1 MSYSV
6 LLTGH
11 EGYVG
16 SHLLTE
22 LGKRNIIVG
31 TIDGDLLDVDWESKR
46 KQFDMV
52 VHLAGLAG
60 VRRSF
65 REPEE
70 YYKNNVELSRRIFK
84 YCERTRTEV
93 MYASSSNAHEWWL
106 NPYATTKQMLE
117 EMASMLTVKHIGMRF
132 HTVWP
137 GREDML
143 YRRLQKKEV
152 DYINQDHFRDWIHIK
167 DLLNG
172 LCTIMQNCY
181 IIEQSVVDVGTGHV
195 TPVSELAKKLD
206 FNGERRRGE
215 APGERMA
222 TRADIQYLLDL
233 GWTPKHNI
241 MNEG

>member
-1 MSYSV
+1 MHV
-6 LLTGH
+6 LVTGH

-16 SHLLTE
+16 SHLMEQLLKQNHT
-22 LGKRNIIVG
+22 VG
-31 TIDGDLLDVDWESKR
+31 YFEGDLLDTDWENLDER
-46 KQFDMV
+46 YDTV
-52 VHLAGLAG
+52 IHLAGLAG

-65 REPEE
+65 SEPLE

-84 YCERTRTEV
+84 YCERTNTNI

-117 EMASMLTVKHIGMRF
+117 EMASMLTVKHIGMKF

-137 GREDML
+137 GRDDML
-143 YRRLQKKEV
+143 YKRLIRDDVK
-152 DYINQDHFRDWIHIK
+152 YINEDHFRDWIHIE

-172 LCTIMQNCY
+172 LCTIMENCD
-181 IIEQSVVDVGTGHV
+181 IIEQSVVDIGTGHI
-195 TPVSELAKKLD
+195 TPVKQVAKK
-206 FNGERRRGE
+206 FGFTGEWRKGE

-222 TRADIQYLLDL
+222 TCADVEYLLAL

>member
-1 MSYSV
+1 MHV
-6 LLTGH
+6 LVTGH

-16 SHLLTE
+16 SHLMEQLLKQNHT
-22 LGKRNIIVG
+22 VG
-31 TIDGDLLDVDWESKR
+31 YFEGDLLDTDWENLDER
-46 KQFDMV
+46 YDTV
-52 VHLAGLAG
+52 IHLAGLAG

-65 REPEE
+65 SEPLE

-84 YCERTRTEV
+84 YCERTNTDI

-117 EMASMLTVKHIGMRF
+117 EMASMLTVKHIGMKF

-137 GREDML
+137 GRDDML
-143 YRRLQKKEV
+143 YKRLIRDDVK
-152 DYINQDHFRDWIHIK
+152 YINEDHFRDWIHIE

-172 LCTIMQNCY
+172 LCTIMENCD
-181 IIEQSVVDVGTGHV
+181 IIEQSVVDIGTGHI
-195 TPVSELAKKLD
+195 TPVKQVAKK
-206 FNGERRRGE
+206 FGFTGEWRKGE

-222 TRADIQYLLDL
+222 TCADVEYLLAL

>member
-1 MSYSV
+1 MHV
-6 LLTGH
+6 LVTGH

-16 SHLLTE
+16 SHLMEHLLKQNHT
-22 LGKRNIIVG
+22 VG
-31 TIDGDLLDVDWESKR
+31 YFKGDLLDTDWKNLDER
-46 KQFDMV
+46 YDTV
-52 VHLAGLAG
+52 IHLAGLAG

-65 REPEE
+65 SEPLE

-84 YCERTRTEV
+84 YCERTNTNI

-117 EMASMLTVKHIGMRF
+117 EMASMLTVKHIGMKF

-137 GREDML
+137 GRDDML
-143 YRRLQKKEV
+143 YKRLIRGDVK
-152 DYINQDHFRDWIHIK
+152 YINEDHFRDWIHIE

-172 LCTIMQNCY
+172 LCTIMENCD
-181 IIEQSVVDVGTGHV
+181 IIEQSVVDIGTGHI
-195 TPVSELAKKLD
+195 TPVKQVAKK
-206 FNGERRRGE
+206 FGFTGEWRKGE

-222 TRADIQYLLDL
+222 TCADVEYLLAL

>member
-1 MSYSV
+1 MMHV
-6 LLTGH
+6 LVTGH

-16 SHLLTE
+16 SHLMEHLLKQNHT
-22 LGKRNIIVG
+22 VG
-31 TIDGDLLDVDWESKR
+31 YFEGDLLDTDWENLDER
-46 KQFDMV
+46 YDTV
-52 VHLAGLAG
+52 IHLAGLAG

-65 REPEE
+65 SEPLE

-84 YCERTRTEV
+84 YCERTNTNI

-117 EMASMLTVKHIGMRF
+117 EMASMLTVKHIGMKF

-137 GREDML
+137 GRDDML
-143 YRRLQKKEV
+143 YKRLIRDDVK
-152 DYINQDHFRDWIHIK
+152 YINEDHFRDWIHIE

-172 LCTIMQNCY
+172 LCTIMENCD
-181 IIEQSVVDVGTGHV
+181 IIEQSVVDIGTGHI
-195 TPVSELAKKLD
+195 TPVKQVAKK
-206 FNGERRRGE
+206 FGFTGEWRKGE

-222 TRADIQYLLDL
+222 TCADVEYLLAL

>member
-1 MSYSV
+1 MHV
-6 LLTGH
+6 LVTGH

-16 SHLLTE
+16 SHLMEQLLKQNHT
-22 LGKRNIIVG
+22 VG
-31 TIDGDLLDVDWESKR
+31 YFEGDLLDTDWENLDER
-46 KQFDMV
+46 YDTV
-52 VHLAGLAG
+52 IHLAGLAG

-65 REPEE
+65 SEPLE

-84 YCERTRTEV
+84 YCERTNTNI

-106 NPYATTKQMLE
+106 NPSATTKQMLE
-117 EMASMLTVKHIGMRF
+117 EMASMLTVKHIGMKF

-137 GREDML
+137 GRDDML
-143 YRRLQKKEV
+143 YKRLIRDDVK
-152 DYINQDHFRDWIHIK
+152 YINEDHFRDWIHIE

-172 LCTIMQNCY
+172 LCTIMENCD
-181 IIEQSVVDVGTGHV
+181 IIEQSVVDIGTGHI
-195 TPVSELAKKLD
+195 TPVKQVAKK
-206 FNGERRRGE
+206 FGFTGEWRKGE

-222 TRADIQYLLDL
+222 TCADVEYLLAL

>member
-1 MSYSV
+1 MMHV
-6 LLTGH
+6 LVTGH

-16 SHLLTE
+16 SHLMEQLLKQNHT
-22 LGKRNIIVG
+22 VG
-31 TIDGDLLDVDWESKR
+31 YFEGDLLDTDWENLDER
-46 KQFDMV
+46 YDTV
-52 VHLAGLAG
+52 IHLAGLAG

-65 REPEE
+65 TEPLE

-84 YCERTRTEV
+84 YCERTNTNI

-117 EMASMLTVKHIGMRF
+117 EMASMLTVKHIGMKF

-137 GREDML
+137 GRDDML
-143 YRRLQKKEV
+143 YKRLIRDDVK
-152 DYINQDHFRDWIHIK
+152 YINEDHFRDWIHIE

-172 LCTIMQNCY
+172 LCTIMENCD
-181 IIEQSVVDVGTGHV
+181 IIEQSVVDIGTGHI
-195 TPVSELAKKLD
+195 TPVKQVAKK
-206 FNGERRRGE
+206 FGFTGEWRKGE

-222 TRADIQYLLDL
+222 TCADVEYLLAL

>member
-1 MSYSV
+1 MHV
-6 LLTGH
+6 LVTGH

-16 SHLLTE
+16 SHLMKHLLKQNHT
-22 LGKRNIIVG
+22 VG
-31 TIDGDLLDVDWESKR
+31 YFEGDLLDTDWENLDER
-46 KQFDMV
+46 YDTV
-52 VHLAGLAG
+52 IHLAGLAG

-65 REPEE
+65 SEPLE

-84 YCERTRTEV
+84 YCERTNTNI

-117 EMASMLTVKHIGMRF
+117 EMASMLTVKHIGMKF

-137 GREDML
+137 GRDDML
-143 YRRLQKKEV
+143 YKRLIRDDVK
-152 DYINQDHFRDWIHIK
+152 YINEDHFRDWIHIE

-172 LCTIMQNCY
+172 LCTIMENCD
-181 IIEQSVVDVGTGHV
+181 IIEQSVVDIGTGHI
-195 TPVSELAKKLD
+195 TPVKQVAKK
-206 FNGERRRGE
+206 FGFTGEWRKGE

-222 TRADIQYLLDL
+222 TCADVEYLLAL

>member
-1 MSYSV
+1 MHV
-6 LLTGH
+6 LVTGH

-16 SHLLTE
+16 SHLMEQLLKQNHT
-22 LGKRNIIVG
+22 VG
-31 TIDGDLLDVDWESKR
+31 YFEGDLLDTDWENLDER
-46 KQFDMV
+46 YDTV
-52 VHLAGLAG
+52 IHLAGLAG

-65 REPEE
+65 TEPLE

-84 YCERTRTEV
+84 YCERTNTNI

-117 EMASMLTVKHIGMRF
+117 EMASMLTVKHIGMKF

-137 GREDML
+137 GRDDML
-143 YRRLQKKEV
+143 YKRLIRDDVK
-152 DYINQDHFRDWIHIK
+152 YINEDHFRDWIHIE

-172 LCTIMQNCY
+172 LCTIMENCD
-181 IIEQSVVDVGTGHV
+181 IIEQSVVDIGTGHI
-195 TPVSELAKKLD
+195 TPVKQVAKK
-206 FNGERRRGE
+206 FGFTGEWRKGE

-222 TRADIQYLLDL
+222 TCADVEYLLAL

>member
-1 MSYSV
+1 MHV
-6 LLTGH
+6 LVTGH

-16 SHLLTE
+16 SHLMEQLLKQNHT
-22 LGKRNIIVG
+22 VG
-31 TIDGDLLDVDWESKR
+31 YFEGDLLDTDWENLDER
-46 KQFDMV
+46 YDTV
-52 VHLAGLAG
+52 IHLAGLAG

-65 REPEE
+65 SEPLE

-84 YCERTRTEV
+84 YCERTNTNI

-117 EMASMLTVKHIGMRF
+117 EMASMLTVKHIGMKF

-137 GREDML
+137 GRDDML
-143 YRRLQKKEV
+143 YKRLIRDDVK
-152 DYINQDHFRDWIHIK
+152 YINEDHFRDWIHIE

-172 LCTIMQNCY
+172 LCTIMENCD
-181 IIEQSVVDVGTGHV
+181 IIEQSVVDIGTGHI
-195 TPVSELAKKLD
+195 TPVKQVAK
-206 FNGERRRGE
+206 
-215 APGERMA
+215 
-222 TRADIQYLLDL
+222 YLLAL

>member
-1 MSYSV
+1 MHV
-6 LLTGH
+6 LVTGH

-16 SHLLTE
+16 SHLMEHLLKQNHT
-22 LGKRNIIVG
+22 VG
-31 TIDGDLLDVDWESKR
+31 YFEGDLLDTDWENLDER
-46 KQFDMV
+46 YDTV
-52 VHLAGLAG
+52 IHLAGLAG

-65 REPEE
+65 SEPLE

-84 YCERTRTEV
+84 YCERTNTNI

-117 EMASMLTVKHIGMRF
+117 EMASMLTVKHIGMKF

-137 GREDML
+137 GRDDML
-143 YRRLQKKEV
+143 YKRLIRDDVK
-152 DYINQDHFRDWIHIK
+152 YINEDHFRDWIHIE

-172 LCTIMQNCY
+172 LCTIMENCD
-181 IIEQSVVDVGTGHV
+181 IIEQSVVDIGTGHI
-195 TPVSELAKKLD
+195 TPVKQVAKK
-206 FNGERRRGE
+206 FGFTGEWRKGE

-222 TRADIQYLLDL
+222 TCADVEYLLAL
-233 GWTPKHNI
+233 CWTPKHNI

>member
-1 MSYSV
+1 MMHV
-6 LLTGH
+6 LVTGH

-16 SHLLTE
+16 SHLMEQLLKQNHT
-22 LGKRNIIVG
+22 VG
-31 TIDGDLLDVDWESKR
+31 YFEGDLLDTDWENLDER
-46 KQFDMV
+46 YDTV
-52 VHLAGLAG
+52 IHLAGLAG

-65 REPEE
+65 SEPLE

-84 YCERTRTEV
+84 YCERTNTNI

-117 EMASMLTVKHIGMRF
+117 EMASMLTVKHIGMKF

-137 GREDML
+137 GRDDML
-143 YRRLQKKEV
+143 YKRLIRDDVK
-152 DYINQDHFRDWIHIK
+152 YINEDHFRDWIHIE

-172 LCTIMQNCY
+172 LCTIMENCD
-181 IIEQSVVDVGTGHV
+181 IIEQSVVDIGTGHI
-195 TPVSELAKKLD
+195 TPVKQVAKK
-206 FNGERRRGE
+206 FGFTGEWRKGE

-222 TRADIQYLLDL
+222 TCADVEYLLAL

>member
-1 MSYSV
+1 MTYHV

-16 SHLLTE
+16 NKLQGELL
-22 LGKRNIIVG
+22 KRDVIVG
-31 TIDGDLLDVDWESKR
+31 TFKGDLLDIDWENKP

-106 NPYATTKQMLE
+106 NPYATTKQMIE
-117 EMASMLTVKHIGMRF
+117 EMASMLTVRHIGMRF

-181 IIEQSVVDVGTGHV
+181 IIEQSVVDIGTGHV

>member
-1 MSYSV
+1 MHV
-6 LLTGH
+6 LVTGH

-16 SHLLTE
+16 SHLMEQLLKQNHT
-22 LGKRNIIVG
+22 VG
-31 TIDGDLLDVDWESKR
+31 YFEGDLLDTDWENLDER
-46 KQFDMV
+46 YDTV
-52 VHLAGLAG
+52 IHLAGLAG

-65 REPEE
+65 SEPLE

-84 YCERTRTEV
+84 YCERTNTNI

-117 EMASMLTVKHIGMRF
+117 EMASMLTVKHIGMKF

-137 GREDML
+137 GRDDML
-143 YRRLQKKEV
+143 YKRLIRDDVK
-152 DYINQDHFRDWIHIK
+152 YINEDHFRDWIHIE

-172 LCTIMQNCY
+172 LCTIMENCD
-181 IIEQSVVDVGTGHV
+181 IIEQSVVDIGTGHI
-195 TPVSELAKKLD
+195 TPVKQVAKK
-206 FNGERRRGE
+206 FGFTGEWRKGE

-222 TRADIQYLLDL
+222 TCADVEYLLEL

>member
-1 MSYSV
+1 MSYHI

-16 SHLLTE
+16 QHLQKALLE
-22 LGKRNIIVG
+22 REVIVG
-31 TIDGDLLDVDWESKR
+31 TFEGDLLDIEWEKKQ

-70 YYKNNVELSRRIFK
+70 YYKNNVELSRRIFR

-93 MYASSSNAHEWWL
+93 VYASSSNAHEWWL
-106 NPYATTKQMLE
+106 NPYAPTKQMIE
-117 EMASMLTVKHIGMRF
+117 EMASMLSVRHIGMRF

-137 GREDML
+137 GRTDML
-143 YRRLQKKEV
+143 YERLRRNDV
-152 DYINQDHFRDWIHIK
+152 DYINSDHFRDWIHIE
-167 DLLNG
+167 DLTNAI
-172 LCTIMQNCY
+172 CTIIEKCY
-181 IIEQSVVDVGTGHV
+181 IIDDKVVDIGTGHV
-195 TPVSELAKKLD
+195 TPVSELAKKFD
-206 FNGERRRGE
+206 FNGEWRSGE

-222 TRADIQYLLDL
+222 TRANIEYLLAL

>member
-1 MSYSV
+1 MSYHV

-16 SHLLTE
+16 SHLTKALAE
-22 LGKRNIIVG
+22 RDVIVG
-31 TIDGDLLDVDWESKR
+31 TFRGDLLDIDWE
-46 KQFDMV
+46 KQEKKFDMV
-52 VHLAGLAG
+52 IHLAGLAG

-65 REPEE
+65 KEPQE

-93 MYASSSNAHEWWL
+93 VYASSSNAHEWWL
-106 NPYATTKQMLE
+106 NPYATTKQMIE
-117 EMASMLTVKHIGMRF
+117 EMASMLSVKHIGMRF

-143 YRRLQKKEV
+143 YKRLQKGAV
-152 DYINQDHFRDWIHIK
+152 DYVNEDHFRDWIHIE
-167 DLLNG
+167 DLCNAI
-172 LCTIMQNCY
+172 CTIVQKCY
-181 IIEQSVVDVGTGHV
+181 IIDQSVVDVGTGHV
-195 TPVSELAKKLD
+195 TPVAQLAKKFD
-206 FNGERRRGE
+206 FKGEWRSGE

-222 TRADIQYLLDL
+222 TRADIDYLLAL
-233 GWTPKHNI
+233 GWTPEHNI

>member
-1 MSYSV
+1 MHV
-6 LLTGH
+6 LVTGH

-16 SHLLTE
+16 SHLMEHLLKQNHT
-22 LGKRNIIVG
+22 VG
-31 TIDGDLLDVDWESKR
+31 YFEGDLLDTDWENLDER
-46 KQFDMV
+46 YDTV
-52 VHLAGLAG
+52 IHLAGLAG

-65 REPEE
+65 SEPLE

-84 YCERTRTEV
+84 YCERTNTNI

-117 EMASMLTVKHIGMRF
+117 EMASMLTVKHIGMKF

-137 GREDML
+137 GRDDML
-143 YRRLQKKEV
+143 YKRLIRDDVK
-152 DYINQDHFRDWIHIK
+152 YINEDHFRDWIHIE

-172 LCTIMQNCY
+172 LCTIMENCD
-181 IIEQSVVDVGTGHV
+181 IIEQSVVDIGTGHI
-195 TPVSELAKKLD
+195 TPVKQVAKK
-206 FNGERRRGE
+206 FGFTGEWRKGE

-222 TRADIQYLLDL
+222 TCADVEYLLAL

>member
-1 MSYSV
+1 MHV
-6 LLTGH
+6 LVTGH

-16 SHLLTE
+16 SRLMEQLLKQNHT
-22 LGKRNIIVG
+22 VG
-31 TIDGDLLDVDWESKR
+31 YFEGDLLDTDWENLDER
-46 KQFDMV
+46 YDTV
-52 VHLAGLAG
+52 IHLAGLAG

-65 REPEE
+65 SEPLE

-84 YCERTRTEV
+84 YCERTNTNI

-117 EMASMLTVKHIGMRF
+117 EMASMLTVKHIGMKF

-137 GREDML
+137 GRDDML
-143 YRRLQKKEV
+143 YKRLIRDDVK
-152 DYINQDHFRDWIHIK
+152 YINEDHFRDWIHIE

-172 LCTIMQNCY
+172 LCTIMENCD
-181 IIEQSVVDVGTGHV
+181 IIEQSVVDIGTGHI
-195 TPVSELAKKLD
+195 TPVKQVAKK
-206 FNGERRRGE
+206 FGFTGEWRKGE

-222 TRADIQYLLDL
+222 TCADVEYLLAL

>member
-1 MSYSV
+1 MHV
-6 LLTGH
+6 LVTGH

-16 SHLLTE
+16 SHLMEQLLKQNHT
-22 LGKRNIIVG
+22 VG
-31 TIDGDLLDVDWESKR
+31 YFEGDLLDTDWENLDER
-46 KQFDMV
+46 YDTV
-52 VHLAGLAG
+52 IHLAGLAG

-65 REPEE
+65 TEPLE

-84 YCERTRTEV
+84 YCERTNTDI

-117 EMASMLTVKHIGMRF
+117 EMASMLTVKHIGMKF

-137 GREDML
+137 GRDDML
-143 YRRLQKKEV
+143 YKRLIRDDVK
-152 DYINQDHFRDWIHIK
+152 YINEDHFRDWIHIE

-172 LCTIMQNCY
+172 LCTIMENCD
-181 IIEQSVVDVGTGHV
+181 IIEQSVVDIGTGHI
-195 TPVSELAKKLD
+195 TPVKQVAKK
-206 FNGERRRGE
+206 FGFTGEWRKGE

-222 TRADIQYLLDL
+222 TCADVEYLLAL

>member
-22 LGKRNIIVG
+22 LGKREVIVG
-31 TIDGDLLDVDWESKR
+31 TIDGDLLDVDWESKS

-106 NPYATTKQMLE
+106 NPYATTKQMIE
-117 EMASMLTVKHIGMRF
+117 EMASMLTVRHIGMRF

-143 YRRLQKKEV
+143 YRRL
-152 DYINQDHFRDWIHIK
+152 
-167 DLLNG
+167 
-172 LCTIMQNCY
+172 
-181 IIEQSVVDVGTGHV
+181 
-195 TPVSELAKKLD
+195 PVSYTHLTLPTIL
-206 FNGERRRGE
+206 RV
-215 APGERMA
+215 
-222 TRADIQYLLDL
+222 
-233 GWTPKHNI
+233 
-241 MNEG
+241 

>member
-1 MSYSV
+1 
-6 LLTGH
+6 
-11 EGYVG
+11 
-16 SHLLTE
+16 
-22 LGKRNIIVG
+22 
-31 TIDGDLLDVDWESKR
+31 
-46 KQFDMV
+46 
-52 VHLAGLAG
+52 
-60 VRRSF
+60 
-65 REPEE
+65 
-70 YYKNNVELSRRIFK
+70 
-84 YCERTRTEV
+84 

-106 NPYATTKQMLE
+106 NPYATTKQMIE

>member
-1 MSYSV
+1 MTYHV

-16 SHLLTE
+16 NKLQGELL
-22 LGKRNIIVG
+22 KRDVIVG
-31 TIDGDLLDVDWESKR
+31 TFKGDLLDIDWENKP

-106 NPYATTKQMLE
+106 NPYATTKQMIE
-117 EMASMLTVKHIGMRF
+117 EMASMLTVRHIGMRF

-181 IIEQSVVDVGTGHV
+181 IIDQSVVDIGTGHV

-206 FNGERRRGE
+206 FNGERRKGE

>member
-1 MSYSV
+1 MSYHI

-11 EGYVG
+11 EGYIG
-16 SHLLTE
+16 RHLQKALLE
-22 LGKRNIIVG
+22 REVIVG
-31 TIDGDLLDVDWESKR
+31 TFEGDLLDIEWEKKQ

-93 MYASSSNAHEWWL
+93 VYASSSNAHEWWL
-106 NPYATTKQMLE
+106 NPYATTKQMIE
-117 EMASMLTVKHIGMRF
+117 EMASMLSVRHIGMRF

-137 GREDML
+137 GRTDML
-143 YRRLQKKEV
+143 YERLRRNDV
-152 DYINQDHFRDWIHIK
+152 DYINSDHFRDWIHIE

-172 LCTIMQNCY
+172 LCTIMENCD
-181 IIEQSVVDVGTGHV
+181 IIEQSVVDIGTGHI
-195 TPVSELAKKLD
+195 TPVKQVAKK
-206 FNGERRRGE
+206 FGFTGEWRKGE

-222 TRADIQYLLDL
+222 TCADVEYLLAL

>member
-1 MSYSV
+1 MHV
-6 LLTGH
+6 LVTGH

-16 SHLLTE
+16 SHLMKHLLKQNHT
-22 LGKRNIIVG
+22 VG
-31 TIDGDLLDVDWESKR
+31 YFEGDLLDTDWKNLDER
-46 KQFDMV
+46 YDTV
-52 VHLAGLAG
+52 IHLAGLAG

-65 REPEE
+65 SEPLE

-84 YCERTRTEV
+84 YCERTNTNI

-117 EMASMLTVKHIGMRF
+117 EMASMLTVKHIGMKF

-137 GREDML
+137 GRDDML
-143 YRRLQKKEV
+143 YKRLIRDDVK
-152 DYINQDHFRDWIHIK
+152 YINEDHFRDWIHIE

-172 LCTIMQNCY
+172 LCTIMENCD
-181 IIEQSVVDVGTGHV
+181 IIEQSVVDIGTGHI
-195 TPVSELAKKLD
+195 TPVKQVAKK
-206 FNGERRRGE
+206 FGFTGEWRKGE

-222 TRADIQYLLDL
+222 TCADVEYLLAL